1 MVFELLRNLLWF
13 IDRCY
18 DPMRDRDGSYNSV
31 HLQISEWGL
40 RVQNMS
46 HIPPKYGLF
55 FPGPPQLRALEADSF
70 IMLVTVLIT
79 CSFLSVFLLCGN
91 WKQVY

>member
-1 MVFELLRNLLWF
+1 MVFEFLRNLLWF

-18 DPMRDRDGSYNSV
+18 DPMRDRDGTYNSV

-40 RVQNMS
+40 RVQNIL

-70 IMLVTVLIT
+70 II
-79 CSFLSVFLLCGN
+79 
-91 WKQVY
+91 KQRSPDYEWPQPGKLRVD